1 MLTEMISSDTVF
13 KFRRYRESLLNMAL
27 RILSYSIA
35 AITLRLKRFFWWCPS
50 SRQQLDDAE
59 RRVLSSMT
67 RPYHGFF
74 VDVGGVGE
82 REERDRRSRIWTVMV
97 DPDGD
102 CKDPGL
108 PLVLVHGYLCG
119 SALWVLNLESFAK
132 DRIVYSID
140 LPGFGKSSRPKLSKD
155 AALAEEQLAQALE
168 AWREAMGLERF
179 VLLGHSVGAF
189 VASAY
194 TLRYPCHVS
203 HLIVE
208 DPWGL
213 TGAREP
219 DSPFELW
226 FSIIAFFTRTIK
238 FITRLDVCLVI
249 QIGGILGP
257 PFVSL
262 VLTHETNMFSKI
274 VRDETAISNYFYHC
288 NVRRASGEWWVKSL
302 MQHFPWPRHP
312 MGPRLTMLPPEVGL
326 TFVYGEH
333 SFMSP
338 NPAAAVIEARQQS
351 YVKIHVLKD
360 CGHNLHYEKPDEFSQ
375 VVSRACKIAD
385 EADHQ

>member
-1 MLTEMISSDTVF
+1 MTELITGLWFGWLGWLTLVFVPRNKVLVCCSSDTVF

-155 AALAEEQLAQALE
+155 AALAEEQLAQGKSSLD
-168 AWREAMGLERF
+168 
-179 VLLGHSVGAF
+179 S
-189 VASAY
+189 
-194 TLRYPCHVS
+194 LRS
-203 HLIVE
+203 
-208 DPWGL
+208 
-213 TGAREP
+213 
-219 DSPFELW
+219 
-226 FSIIAFFTRTIK
+226 
-238 FITRLDVCLVI
+238 
-249 QIGGILGP
+249 
-257 PFVSL
+257 
-262 VLTHETNMFSKI
+262 
-274 VRDETAISNYFYHC
+274 
-288 NVRRASGEWWVKSL
+288 RRASY
-302 MQHFPWPRHP
+302 
-312 MGPRLTMLPPEVGL
+312 T
-326 TFVYGEH
+326 
-333 SFMSP
+333 P
-338 NPAAAVIEARQQS
+338 NS
-351 YVKIHVLKD
+351 YL
-360 CGHNLHYEKPDEFSQ
+360 L
-375 VVSRACKIAD
+375 
-385 EADHQ
+385 